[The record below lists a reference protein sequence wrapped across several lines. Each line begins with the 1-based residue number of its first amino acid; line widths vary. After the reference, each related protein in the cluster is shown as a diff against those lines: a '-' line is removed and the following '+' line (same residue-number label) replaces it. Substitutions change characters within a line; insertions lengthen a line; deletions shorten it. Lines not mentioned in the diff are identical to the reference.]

1 MSDLF
6 DLDYYSKEIAN
17 VINDVSIPEFYK
29 WLADEQFEYI
39 NLKTGF
45 VKSIKWDAFVNK
57 NPTALTD
64 EVNAVSTIGFRS
76 ETVMLNYLKLQYKF
90 RHVNQ
95 DEETFYTNDGYIGNP
110 NNNLLSFREAFKLA
124 SDEIIKIIDNFILTG
139 TVTVKKNGRNQQILL
154 PNMYGLLNMP
164 NQVKEEV
171 EASNKDKMDKIFEKI
186 KSGLAKLELGK
197 EFSTPMMVLV
207 DPITSFKLFGP
218 CAITSVSSDD
228 VRYTNDSGELYLIK
242 AIKSINN
249 RKEVYLNTSHL
260 LKNQILIYPLSPN
273 LIKLKPNKYMLP
285 MLNGQVDED
294 SSDIAHS
301 YLDFVLGGL
310 LATDNTILRISIK
323 ES

>member
-197 EFSTPMMVLV
+197 EFSTPFMVLV
-207 DPITSFKLFGP
+207 DPLTSLKLVEP
-218 CAITSVSSDD
+218 YAIPNTSSSS
-228 VRYTNDSGELYLIK
+228 NDKWKEVLTDTIK
-242 AIKSINN
+242 AVNDWQ
-249 RKEVYLNTSHL
+249 EVYLHKSHL
-260 LKNQILIYPLSPN
+260 LKNQILIYPMSPK
-273 LIKLKPNKYMLP
+273 LLKLKLSRYMLP
-285 MLNGQVDED
+285 TLNRQIDKD

-310 LATDNTILRISIK
+310 LATDNTILRVDIK
-323 ES
+323 QS